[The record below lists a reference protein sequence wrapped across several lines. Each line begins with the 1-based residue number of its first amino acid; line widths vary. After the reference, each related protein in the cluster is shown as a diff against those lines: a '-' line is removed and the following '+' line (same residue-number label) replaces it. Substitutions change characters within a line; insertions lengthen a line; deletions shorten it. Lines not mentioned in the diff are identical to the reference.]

1 MYIETHIDIY
11 DDIIIQ
17 PRLGFKKSINVNPSN
32 RELSA
37 QRTNKRKRYIHI
49 HLPF

>member
-11 DDIIIQ
+11 DDIISS
-17 PRLGFKKSINVNPSN
+17 RGLGFKKSINVNPSN

-37 QRTNKRKRYIHI
+37 QRTKKRKRYK